1 LHEKH
6 RCHIFAPTKRD
17 KGKDCIQKRIILLVL
32 QRLKIVRIIKKE
44 SLVLIEEVKD

>member
-1 LHEKH
+1 LHQQKEIKVK
-6 RCHIFAPTKRD
+6 IVYK
-17 KGKDCIQKRIILLVL
+17 KRIILLVL

>member
-1 LHEKH
+1 MHQQKEIKVK
-6 RCHIFAPTKRD
+6 IVYK
-17 KGKDCIQKRIILLVL
+17 KRIILLVL

>member
-1 LHEKH
+1 MSYLCTNKKEIKVK
-6 RCHIFAPTKRD
+6 IVYK
-17 KGKDCIQKRIILLVL
+17 KRIILLVL